1 MSDMK
6 KKVYHSAVFKK
17 RTKNDDNAE
26 LSEVIIISARK
37 NGNLNLSSKGLFTG
51 IRILSKWNEYYLNF
65 IFKCLLSQ
73 CYSTNKLICM
83 IVHIHITLQF
93 L

>member
-51 IRILSKWNEYYLNF
+51 IRILSKMKRIL
-65 IFKCLLSQ
+65 FKFHFQ
-73 CYSTNKLICM
+73 MLI
-83 IVHIHITLQF
+83 ITML
-93 L
+93 

>member
-1 MSDMK
+1 MSSMK

-37 NGNLNLSSKGLFTG
+37 NGNLNLSSRGLFTG
-51 IRILSKWNEYYLNF
+51 IRILSK
-65 IFKCLLSQ
+65 
-73 CYSTNKLICM
+73 
-83 IVHIHITLQF
+83 
-93 L
+93 